1 MRRLDYRWVMLAT
14 GFTVLFFSGGSRFA
28 FGLALKPMSDD
39 LGWTRSSLSLMIAVF
54 MVVSA
59 LAMPVI
65 GRLID
70 RFSPQ
75 LVIGA
80 AALAGAAGIGL
91 MGQVTARWHVFAVYG
106 LVYAIGSAGTSVAP
120 VSVVISRWFPAS
132 RGMASSAAISGNG
145 VGQLAIITVL
155 ASTLVSVGWR
165 ASYRALGLANLAV
178 APLVLLAVRTEPRMS
193 PTGDEA
199 GLATDRPVPVG
210 WTPSPLMGTILVSRQ
225 FWLLI
230 AVYAIC
236 GFQDFFVAT
245 HVVAFAQDQGV
256 GDVLAGNLLAL
267 MGLMGLLGVLASG
280 ALADAF
286 GASRPTALCFL
297 IRVGV
302 FALIIYSQSTAGIA
316 VFALLYGF
324 TFLITAPLA
333 VVFTANMFGQARLGA
348 VSGLINMVHQV
359 SGGLGA
365 LVGAAIFDR
374 WGSYD
379 GAFVLMLALA
389 LLATALTLLLTE
401 RRPAP
406 AEAG

>member
-1 MRRLDYRWVMLAT
+1 MRRLDYRWVILAT

-155 ASTLVSVGWR
+155 ASTLASVGWR
-165 ASYRALGLANLAV
+165 ASYRALGLANFAV

-199 GLATDRPVPVG
+199 GLATDRPVLVG
-210 WTPSPLMGTILVSRQ
+210 RTPSPLMGTILVSRQ

-267 MGLMGLLGVLASG
+267 MGLLGVLASG

-302 FALIIYSQSTAGIA
+302 FALIIYSQSTASIA

-389 LLATALTLLLTE
+389 LLATALTLLLRE
-401 RRPAP
+401 RRA
-406 AEAG
+406 ALASQR